1 MYLWKGQGFAFS
13 PELFLL
19 DNWLIA
25 QEAKRDATFTYG
37 IVKSSKFYENGVMI
51 EKLCITW

>member
-1 MYLWKGQGFAFS
+1 MYGKVRAFPFS

-25 QEAKRDATFTYG
+25 QEAKRDVTFTYG
-37 IVKSSKFYENGVMI
+37 MVKSSRFYENGVMI
-51 EKLCITW
+51 EKLCTAW